1 LIHQI
6 NDHFE
11 IIFCLYFYLADK
23 DHFVSLV

>member
-1 LIHQI
+1 LIHQL

-11 IIFCLYFYLADK
+11 IIFCFIFYLADK